1 MKNSNNVNKQTAETP
16 SSSGASP
23 AFTSTFLNVEPK
35 KFVLKKNPLSKY
47 LPDSIGLLNCPHSPP
62 HLVIY
67 DTVNKYG
74 FNVQCNSYKCEYCG
88 PRKALKLRTAL
99 EKYLSGWEWIRLFTF
114 TLTSRYTTDT
124 KLHYNILCEA
134 FRRFTTELRRK
145 NMFSTKQKKFSYIRV
160 MEAHKSGYFHF
171 HCFFSEYFEVK
182 AIYPL
187 WNKICKD
194 VLDFYSQT
202 NNDYTVFKKNQLYE
216 NEKKGKPYG
225 WVDAKGTKDKEFGAF
240 YVTKYVMKSAKVL
253 TGHSKKYTK
262 SRDICLFPK
271 SYGPSQFALVNL
283 RRGNCENHLECTVES
298 YLSRNAFCVT
308 SQSEESI
315 QEYNILQQILSHERY
330 DNNISGF
337 ENESDL
343 CNELSFND
351 SYTAFNEIIQY
362 FDRSAMLDLQLTNS
376 STNNLL
382 NIYDENSDVDP
393 F

>member
-1 MKNSNNVNKQTAETP
+1 
-16 SSSGASP
+16 
-23 AFTSTFLNVEPK
+23 
-35 KFVLKKNPLSKY
+35 
-47 LPDSIGLLNCPHSPP
+47 
-62 HLVIY
+62 
-67 DTVNKYG
+67 
-74 FNVQCNSYKCEYCG
+74 
-88 PRKALKLRTAL
+88 
-99 EKYLSGWEWIRLFTF
+99 
-114 TLTSRYTTDT
+114 
-124 KLHYNILCEA
+124 
-134 FRRFTTELRRK
+134 
-145 NMFSTKQKKFSYIRV
+145 
-160 MEAHKSGYFHF
+160 
-171 HCFFSEYFEVK
+171 
-182 AIYPL
+182 
-187 WNKICKD
+187 
-194 VLDFYSQT
+194 
-202 NNDYTVFKKNQLYE
+202 
-216 NEKKGKPYG
+216 
-225 WVDAKGTKDKEFGAF
+225 
-240 YVTKYVMKSAKVL
+240 MKSAKVL